1 MVRMSNQ
8 ATHLHIDKL
17 NTPLSP
23 LCARD
28 KKRPEYSDLWTDGG
42 DKGSRTPD
50 LLHAKQALYQ
60 LSYIPMCESYYS
72 MGESKMQRILCDYPK
87 FLQRL

>member
-1 MVRMSNQ
+1 MVRMSDQ

-28 KKRPEYSDLWTDGG
+28 KKRPELVESLADGG
-42 DKGSRTPD
+42 DKGSRLTAIAVRGRRDTDVSRRDRVHPD
-50 LLHAKQALYQ
+50 
-60 LSYIPMCESYYS
+60 
-72 MGESKMQRILCDYPK
+72 
-87 FLQRL
+87 

>member
-23 LCARD
+23 LCSRD
-28 KKRPEYSDLWTDGG
+28 KKRPEYSDLSADGG
-42 DKGSRTPD
+42 DKGSRLTAIAVRVRRDTYVSRRDRVQPD
-50 LLHAKQALYQ
+50 
-60 LSYIPMCESYYS
+60 
-72 MGESKMQRILCDYPK
+72 
-87 FLQRL
+87 

>member
-28 KKRPEYSDLWTDGG
+28 KKRPEYSDLWADG
-42 DKGSRTPD
+42 KTILMGSRLTAIAVRERRDTKCVEAQSRAP
-50 LLHAKQALYQ
+50 
-60 LSYIPMCESYYS
+60 
-72 MGESKMQRILCDYPK
+72 
-87 FLQRL
+87 